1 MVKKYGLN
9 LLVSNDEGV
18 HSYLKQLLSQVE
30 RWILAK
36 SVSKLVLAISNKD
49 TQEVVERW
57 QFDISLENDDT
68 AMTTLKCKYFLF
80 VDFLKEIKIVCA
92 YSKKALPKT
101 EKQINEEIAAILR
114 QVTASVSFLPVLS
127 DPCTFNVLAYTD
139 KNAEVPATWEDSDGL
154 LIAQH
159 AEQVKLRSF
168 STSVHR
174 VDSMVAY
181 KLE

>member
-9 LLVSNDEGV
+9 LLMTSDENV
-18 HSYLKQLLSQVE
+18 RSYLKQLLTQVD
-30 RWILAK
+30 RWIMAK
-36 SVSKLVLAISNKD
+36 SVSKLVLAICRKD
-49 TQEVVERW
+49 SMEVIERW
-57 QFDISLENDDT
+57 QFDLALEESQPGTNG
-68 AMTTLKCKYFLF
+68 AR
-80 VDFLKEIKIVCA
+80 
-92 YSKKALPKT
+92 KAQPKT

-114 QVTASVSFLPVLS
+114 QITASVSFLPVLS
-127 DPCTFNVLAYTD
+127 EPCTFNVLAYTD

-154 LIAQH
+154 MIAQN